1 MNSYNKQVD
10 LVQNQNTS
18 RCVEAVNE
26 AELIQSAIRDY
37 LADHWSLFLNI
48 FISKRNIIVG
58 KYTFK
63 SPKGKGKDKN

>member
-1 MNSYNKQVD
+1 MNGYNKQVD

-37 LADHWSLFLNI
+37 LADH
-48 FISKRNIIVG
+48 
-58 KYTFK
+58 
-63 SPKGKGKDKN
+63 